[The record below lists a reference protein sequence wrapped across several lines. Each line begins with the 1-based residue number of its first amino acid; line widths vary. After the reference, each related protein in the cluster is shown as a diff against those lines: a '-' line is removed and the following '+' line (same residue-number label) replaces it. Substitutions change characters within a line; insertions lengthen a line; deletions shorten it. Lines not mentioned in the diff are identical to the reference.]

1 MFRSLSTNR
10 SGYASAGFSPEAA
23 PLGDSRHLP
32 ARQRQ
37 ARVLEADGSYVQQR
51 PEEASDG
58 RENLGTQLRV
68 DFFGSSDSEY
78 LIPTRSAHLTA

>member
-1 MFRSLSTNR
+1 ML
-10 SGYASAGFSPEAA
+10 ASAPKQ
-23 PLGDSRHLP
+23 HLWEILDICL
-32 ARQRQ
+32 RDKRQ
-37 ARVLEADGSYVQQR
+37 ARILEADGSYVQQR

-68 DFFGSSDSEY
+68 EFSGSSDSEY